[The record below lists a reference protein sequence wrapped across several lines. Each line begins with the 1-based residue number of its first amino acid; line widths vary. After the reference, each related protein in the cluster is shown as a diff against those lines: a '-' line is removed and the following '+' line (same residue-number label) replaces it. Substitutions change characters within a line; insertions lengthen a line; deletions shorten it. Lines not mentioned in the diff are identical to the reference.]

1 MWKKNEKL
9 SVKLQIIKCKYVVC
23 VCLSVK
29 SRGFAIIA
37 DFLWFRGILINGGR
51 FTKWPTGSLGFES

>member
-1 MWKKNEKL
+1 MKEKEKL

-29 SRGFAIIA
+29 SRGIGII
-37 DFLWFRGILINGGR
+37 DFFLFRDI
-51 FTKWPTGSLGFES
+51 